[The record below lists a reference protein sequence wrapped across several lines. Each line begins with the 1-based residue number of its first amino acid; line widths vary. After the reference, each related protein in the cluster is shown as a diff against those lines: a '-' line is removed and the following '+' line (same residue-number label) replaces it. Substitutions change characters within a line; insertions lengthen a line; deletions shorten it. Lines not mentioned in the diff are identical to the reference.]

1 MCRWA
6 RRHSGEAKELLAG
19 KLPRCCTDL
28 TLSCSS
34 RPGLACAIAQAPGSS
49 HSMTI
54 EPKSEAHLVTV
65 ADGVHAW
72 IGAGGDSNAGAIETP
87 EGVIVVDTQQYPR
100 LARQLRAAVLARTGK
115 PLRAVVNT
123 HGHLDHTSGNTVF
136 ADVPILSHWKALAAM
151 EACLGPRHGE
161 TWSISDF
168 GTKLRLLFGHNIF
181 ELVPEGDPACRW
193 FEGRIGLPDY
203 DTVVIRAPNETFSDH
218 FAFHLP
224 DETVHLTYFGPAHS
238 EGDIIVHLERRR
250 VVFLGDL
257 LFHGRFPWLGDCD
270 LDGLI
275 AVLGRVLA
283 LDIGVVVP
291 GHGLPATLADVAQFR
306 DMLLELRG
314 AVAASVKAG
323 HSEEATMREIALPQ
337 YAHVQRYAEWMP
349 LDVRAAYRYLR
360 ER

>member
-1 MCRWA
+1 MSSRA
-6 RRHSGEAKELLAG
+6 PLSNSAGEATHLGKIGKTVDDVPLGAATLGERLKTLSAG

-49 HSMTI
+49 HSMKI

-181 ELVPEGDPACRW
+181 ELVPEGDPARRW

-238 EGDIIVHLERRR
+238 EGPSSCILNGAGSYFLAISCSTVAFPGSVTATWTASSPYSAVFSRSTSGWWYRVMGSRRR
-250 VVFLGDL
+250 SPTLRNSATCFSSCA
-257 LFHGRFPWLGDCD
+257 GRSPPPSR
-270 LDGLI
+270 
-275 AVLGRVLA
+275 RV
-283 LDIGVVVP
+283 
-291 GHGLPATLADVAQFR
+291 TLKR
-306 DMLLELRG
+306 RPCE
-314 AVAASVKAG
+314 K
-323 HSEEATMREIALPQ
+323 
-337 YAHVQRYAEWMP
+337 
-349 LDVRAAYRYLR
+349 
-360 ER
+360 